1 MLRNANTRCKR
12 FRFELVVGDREVGS
26 GQVNVRVRGHE
37 KTEGSFAVEAFME
50 RVKTLIET
58 KAAGL

>member
-1 MLRNANTRCKR
+1 
-12 FRFELVVGDREVGS
+12 VGA

-37 KTEGSFAVEAFME
+37 KAEGSFAVEAFME

-58 KAAGL
+58 KAARL